1 VADDPT
7 AALPSTMDAVPPS
20 ATRAPTPLPVPR
32 DGARTLDSATVSMY
46 LRDPR
51 LAITEAGVVC
61 LVCGR
66 SLRHLTNTHLRR
78 HALTSEE
85 YKRQFG
91 YNLRRALMITRV
103 RDVHADNAVKS
114 GLAERIRH
122 RPILEGVGLRRMG
135 GRHPHAL
142 EESLTRRDRFA
153 QRSPFAWCRDDR
165 GRFSGT
171 SAPVTLG
178 HPKRA
183 FP

>member
-1 VADDPT
+1 MADDLT
-7 AALPSTMDAVPPS
+7 AAVPRPEIHV
-20 ATRAPTPLPVPR
+20 PTPLPVVR
-32 DGARTLDSATVSMY
+32 KEARTDPATLSLY

-66 SLRHLTNTHLRR
+66 SVRHLTNTHLRG
-78 HALTSEE
+78 HNLTSGE

-91 YNLRRALMITRV
+91 YNLRRALMITEV
-103 RDVHADNAVKS
+103 REAHADNAVKS
-114 GLAERIRH
+114 GLAKRIRR
-122 RPILEGVGLRRMG
+122 RPILGGIGLRRMG
-135 GRHPHAL
+135 GRHAHAL

-153 QRSPFAWCRDDR
+153 QRSPVAWCRDDR

-171 SAPVTLG
+171 SAPSTLS
-178 HPKRA
+178 HTKRA

>member
-1 VADDPT
+1 MADDPT

-91 YNLRRALMITRV
+91 YNIDIERETWFAIG
-103 RDVHADNAVKS
+103 HAGHGSYDSIMYAVC
-114 GLAERIRH
+114 LQE
-122 RPILEGVGLRRMG
+122 VGEFL
-135 GRHPHAL
+135 H
-142 EESLTRRDRFA
+142 
-153 QRSPFAWCRDDR
+153 QIVW
-165 GRFSGT
+165 
-171 SAPVTLG
+171 
-178 HPKRA
+178 
-183 FP
+183 